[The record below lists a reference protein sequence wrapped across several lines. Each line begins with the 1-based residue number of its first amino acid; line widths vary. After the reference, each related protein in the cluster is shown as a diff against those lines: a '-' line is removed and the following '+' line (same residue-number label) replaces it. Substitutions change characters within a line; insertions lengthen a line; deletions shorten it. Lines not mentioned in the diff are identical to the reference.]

1 MNPLPTPADDTSAPE
16 TRALDVSVAVIGG
29 GPAGLMAAEV
39 LQAAGHAV
47 HVLDAMPSVGRKF
60 LLAGKGGLNISHSE
74 PAHLFASR
82 YGARSTVIAPL
93 LETFHAD
100 ALRAWVKGLGV
111 DTFVGS
117 SGRIFPTD
125 MKSASRSA
133 DAVCA

>member
-1 MNPLPTPADDTSAPE
+1 MNPLPTPADATSAPE
-16 TRALDVSVAVIGG
+16 TRTLDIAVAVIGG

-82 YGARSTVIAPL
+82 YGSRSAVMEPL
-93 LETFHAD
+93 LGTFDAD
-100 ALRAWVKGLGV
+100 ALRAWVKRPGGG
-111 DTFVGS
+111 DFC
-117 SGRIFPTD
+117 R
-125 MKSASRSA
+125 
-133 DAVCA
+133 